1 MLNLIPIW
9 VDPNNKVR
17 QLIQMSK
24 LINLKLIGKMI
35 MTLWQSTVII
45 NNKVRQL
52 IQMLNLINLNL
63 IGKMIMAL
71 WQLAVIAH
79 QNGGKNVERQIV
91 KMKSLFFLQVQ

>member
-17 QLIQMSK
+17 QLIQMSN
-24 LINLKLIGKMI
+24 LINLNLIGKMI
-35 MTLWQSTVII
+35 MTLWQSVVII
-45 NNKVRQL
+45 NSKVWQL

>member
-1 MLNLIPIW
+1 
-9 VDPNNKVR
+9 
-17 QLIQMSK
+17 
-24 LINLKLIGKMI
+24 

-52 IQMLNLINLNL
+52 IQMSNLINLNL
-63 IGKMIMAL
+63 IGKMIMTL

-91 KMKSLFFLQVQ
+91 EMKSLFFLQVQ